1 MKKVLLL
8 SVGLLLISSVCRA
21 SISCEAPFDFTGFEP
36 MSELPESVVKSGD
49 TITFTESFSDAAL
62 YFFNDQYAVDPQAG
76 ILSFEYRFLFGESD
90 FDDTLQFD
98 IGGEPKMIV
107 STNGVGYFE
116 FDLSPYQ
123 GQTISMDW
131 GLIWNGDGSAGT
143 TASISNV
150 CLVPAAPVPVPA
162 ALYLLG
168 SGLLCVVLRKR

>member
-8 SVGLLLISSVCRA
+8 SACMLLISSTCRA
-21 SISCEAPFDFTGFEP
+21 SVSCGSTFDFTGFEP
-36 MSELPESVVKSGD
+36 MSDLPESVVKSGD
-49 TITFTESFSDAAL
+49 TITFTESFSDATL
-62 YFFNDQYAVDPQAG
+62 YFFNDQYVVDPQAG

-143 TASISNV
+143 TASISNI